1 MSFAIPKSFPH
12 IWVPMM
18 TNDDGALLTVNGV
31 SAAYGKV
38 VALRDVS
45 LTVKRGEIVAILGAN
60 GAGKTTLLNAIS
72 GILPVTSGSIQFEG
86 KHIQGRKPW
95 FLSRA
100 GISHVPEGREIF
112 PSMSVEANLKIVD
125 AFGTGP
131 VFTIEEVLTMFPRLN
146 ERLRQAAGS
155 LSGGEQQM
163 LAIGRGLMARPRLIL
178 FDEPSLGLSPFF
190 TKFVLGAIGALRA
203 KGLSALLVE
212 QNMRAALK
220 IADRAY
226 VLRVGSIVRQ
236 GSASEIADAPDI
248 QEAYLGA

>member
-1 MSFAIPKSFPH
+1 
-12 IWVPMM
+12 M
-18 TNDDGALLTVNGV
+18 TNDEGTLLTVNGV

-45 LTVKRGEIVAILGAN
+45 LSVKRGEIVAILGAN

-72 GILPVTSGSIQFEG
+72 GILPITSGGITFEG
-86 KHIQGRKPW
+86 QPIQGRKPW

-125 AFGTGP
+125 AFGNGP
-131 VFTIEEVLTMFPRLN
+131 VFTIEDVLTMFPRLR
-146 ERLRQAAGS
+146 ERLGQAAGN

-190 TKFVLGAIGALRA
+190 TKFVLSAIGALRA

-220 IADRAY
+220 VADRAY
-226 VLRVGSIVRQ
+226 VLRVGAIVRQ
-236 GSASEIADAPDI
+236 GSASEIANAPDI

>member
-1 MSFAIPKSFPH
+1 
-12 IWVPMM
+12 M
-18 TNDDGALLTVNGV
+18 TEEAALLNVEGI

-45 LTVKRGEIVAILGAN
+45 LSVKRGEIVAILGAN

-72 GILPVTSGSIQFEG
+72 GILPVTSGTIAFEG
-86 KHIQGRKPW
+86 KPIQGRKPW
-95 FLSRA
+95 WLSRA

-125 AFGTGP
+125 AFGNGP
-131 VFTIEEVLTMFPRLN
+131 AFTIEDVLTMFPRLH
-146 ERLRQAAGS
+146 ERLRQSAGS

-220 IADRAY
+220 VADRAY

>member
-1 MSFAIPKSFPH
+1 
-12 IWVPMM
+12 M
-18 TNDDGALLTVNGV
+18 TSEGMLLTVKDV
-31 SAAYGKV
+31 SATYGKV
-38 VALRDVS
+38 VALRGVS
-45 LTVKRGEIVAILGAN
+45 LSVNRGEIVAILGAN

-72 GILPVTSGSIQFEG
+72 GVLPIAAGRIEFADQR
-86 KHIQGRKPW
+86 IDGRKPW
-95 FLSRA
+95 TLSRA

-112 PSMSVEANLKIVD
+112 PSMTVEANLKIVD
-125 AFGTGP
+125 AFGSGP
-131 VFTIEEVLTMFPRLN
+131 VFTVEDVLNMFPRLR
-146 ERLRQAAGS
+146 ERLRQAAGN

-190 TKFVLGAIGALRA
+190 SKFVLGAIGALRA

-226 VLRVGSIVRQ
+226 VLKVGSIVRE
-236 GSASEIADAPDI
+236 GAAGEIADAPDI

>member
-1 MSFAIPKSFPH
+1 
-12 IWVPMM
+12 M
-18 TNDDGALLTVNGV
+18 TSEGSTLTVRGV

-45 LTVKRGEIVAILGAN
+45 LTVNCSEIVAILGAN
-60 GAGKTTLLNAIS
+60 GAGKTTLLNAVS
-72 GILPVTSGSIQFEG
+72 GVLPITA
-86 KHIQGRKPW
+86 GRIDFAGQRINGLKPW
-95 FLSRA
+95 TLSRA

-112 PSMSVEANLKIVD
+112 PSMTVEANLKIVD
-125 AFGTGP
+125 AFGSGP
-131 VFTIEEVLTMFPRLN
+131 VFTVEDVLNMFPRL
-146 ERLRQAAGS
+146 RDRFRQAAGN

-190 TKFVLGAIGALRA
+190 SKFVLNAIGALRA

-226 VLRVGSIVRQ
+226 VLRVGSIVRE
-236 GSASEIADAPDI
+236 GSAAEIAAAPDI

>member
-1 MSFAIPKSFPH
+1 
-12 IWVPMM
+12 M
-18 TNDDGALLTVNGV
+18 TEEAALLTVDGI

-45 LTVKRGEIVAILGAN
+45 LSVRPGEIVAILGAN
-60 GAGKTTLLNAIS
+60 GAGKTTLLNVIS
-72 GILPVTSGSIQFEG
+72 GILPVTSGSIEFEG
-86 KHIQGRKPW
+86 RHIQGRKPW
-95 FLSRA
+95 WLSRA

-125 AFGTGP
+125 AFGNGP
-131 VFTIEEVLTMFPRLN
+131 VFTIEDVLTMFPRLH

-220 IADRAY
+220 VADRAY

-236 GSASEIADAPDI
+236 GSASEIANAPDI

>member
-1 MSFAIPKSFPH
+1 
-12 IWVPMM
+12 M
-18 TNDDGALLTVNGV
+18 TSDGALLTVNDL

-38 VALRDVS
+38 VALRGVS
-45 LTVKRGEIVAILGAN
+45 LSVNRGEIVAILGAN

-72 GILPVTSGSIQFEG
+72 GVLPITAGRIAFAQQR
-86 KHIQGRKPW
+86 IDGRKPW
-95 FLSRA
+95 TLSRA

-112 PSMSVEANLKIVD
+112 PSMTVEANLKIVD
-125 AFGTGP
+125 AFGSGP
-131 VFTIEEVLTMFPRLN
+131 VFTVEDVLNMFPRLR
-146 ERLRQAAGS
+146 ERFRQAAGN

-190 TKFVLGAIGALRA
+190 SKFVLGAIGALRT

-226 VLRVGSIVRQ
+226 VLRVGSIVRE
-236 GSASEIADAPDI
+236 GSAAEIADAPDI

>member
-1 MSFAIPKSFPH
+1 
-12 IWVPMM
+12 M
-18 TNDDGALLTVNGV
+18 TSDGRLLTVKDV

-38 VALRDVS
+38 VALRGVS
-45 LTVKRGEIVAILGAN
+45 LSVNRGEIVAILGAN

-72 GILPVTSGSIQFEG
+72 GVLPIAAGSIEFAEQR
-86 KHIQGRKPW
+86 IDGRKPW
-95 FLSRA
+95 TLSRA

-112 PSMSVEANLKIVD
+112 PSMTVEANLKIVD
-125 AFGTGP
+125 AFGSGP
-131 VFTIEEVLTMFPRLN
+131 VFSVEDVLNMFPRLR
-146 ERLRQAAGS
+146 ERFRQAAGN

-190 TKFVLGAIGALRA
+190 SKFVLGAIGALRA

-220 IADRAY
+220 VADRAY
-226 VLRVGSIVRQ
+226 VLRVGSIVRE
-236 GSASEIADAPDI
+236 GTAGKIADARDI

>member
-1 MSFAIPKSFPH
+1 MSE
-12 IWVPMM
+12 
-18 TNDDGALLTVNGV
+18 TDLLAVDGV

-38 VALRDVS
+38 VALREIS
-45 LTVKRGEIVAILGAN
+45 LVVRPGEIVAILGAN

-72 GILPVTSGSIQFEG
+72 GVLPITAGRIHFAGQR
-86 KHIQGRKPW
+86 IDGRKPW
-95 FLSRA
+95 QLSRL

-112 PSMSVEANLKIVD
+112 PAMTVEANLKIVD
-125 AFGTGP
+125 AFGGGP
-131 VFTIEEVLTMFPRLN
+131 TFGVADILDMFPRLK
-146 ERLRQAAGS
+146 ERLTQNAGS

-163 LAIGRGLMARPRLIL
+163 LAIGRGLMARPRLVL

-190 TKFVLGAIGALRA
+190 TKFVLGAIADLRR
-203 KGLSALLVE
+203 KGISTLLVE

-226 VLRVGSIVRQ
+226 VLRVGSLVRQ
-236 GSASEIADAPDI
+236 GSARDIAAAPDI

>member
-1 MSFAIPKSFPH
+1 
-12 IWVPMM
+12 M
-18 TNDDGALLTVNGV
+18 TSDRTLLTVKDV

-38 VALRDVS
+38 VALRGVS
-45 LTVKRGEIVAILGAN
+45 LSVNRGEIVAILGAN

-72 GILPVTSGSIQFEG
+72 GVLPITAGRIEFADQR
-86 KHIQGRKPW
+86 IDGRKPW
-95 FLSRA
+95 TLSRA

-112 PSMSVEANLKIVD
+112 PSMTVEANLKIVD
-125 AFGTGP
+125 AFGSGP
-131 VFTIEEVLTMFPRLN
+131 VFTVDDVLNMFPRLR
-146 ERLRQAAGS
+146 ERFRQAAGN

-190 TKFVLGAIGALRA
+190 SKFVLGAIGALRA

-226 VLRVGSIVRQ
+226 VLRVGSIVRE
-236 GSASEIADAPDI
+236 GMAGEIADAPDI